1 MDARLMPYSMAA
13 GPAKKNTMA
22 PTTHAVHPKQ
32 VKDDVMIFFPV
43 SFRHSKVKKRQ
54 QMQGR
59 NNNTNVATRRLV
71 LLVNV
76 NELAKG
82 AIRMLCIRVVSR

>member
-1 MDARLMPYSMAA
+1 MPYSMAA

-59 NNNTNVATRRLV
+59 NNDTNVATM
-71 LLVNV
+71 LLVWLV
-76 NELAKG
+76 GPRGCGWRLGSESMGVFIELVIG
-82 AIRMLCIRVVSR
+82 G

>member
-1 MDARLMPYSMAA
+1 
-13 GPAKKNTMA
+13 
-22 PTTHAVHPKQ
+22 
-32 VKDDVMIFFPV
+32 MIFFPV

-59 NNNTNVATRRLV
+59 NNDTNVATRRLV